1 MLCVEVKFGGICI
14 FPAENV
20 ACVLDYGD
28 LHTEADTEIRY
39 VVFPCIAGSNH
50 HAFNTAFAE
59 AAGNKNAVHIRKDCV
74 RIIVLKLF
82 CRDPLNIDSCIVCNA
97 AVFQCFGNGKIG
109 IVQLYVFADESNG
122 AFLGGFEGGF
132 NHCTPM
138 RKVGIALFKRKLFEH
153 NAAKA
158 AFFKHEGNII
168 EGAGVKVFN
177 NAFFRNVAEQPDLCT
192 DAAIERIITAANE
205 DIGLNADTLQF
216 FDGMLSGLCFQ
227 LTGCRKVRNERNMDK
242 AALILRKLS
251 FKLANSLKEGL
262 GFNVADG
269 SADFNKHDLGFD
281 CVDGL
286 LDAELDFVRD
296 MRNHLHRAALV
307 AAAAFAVENCGIN
320 LSGGGVVEL
329 CELFVNKTFV
339 MADVKIGLCSVIGH
353 ENFAVLIGVHRSRVN
368 IEIGVELHN
377 RYAVAPCFQQPAQ
390 CGGGDAFAQRGN
402 YAPGNENQLGVHVF
416 LLNIKSS
423 MHRRRNA
430 ENTPRRCGTQ

>member
-1 MLCVEVKFGGICI
+1 MSFSQTVKGELIDAQYTEPCCRKAFLYGMCLFGKSFSSRQVALQTENPRIAEKYSVLLAEICR
-14 FPAENV
+14 V
-20 ACVLDYGD
+20 
-28 LHTEADTEIRY
+28 
-39 VVFPCIAGSNH
+39 
-50 HAFNTAFAE
+50 E
-59 AAGNKNAVHIRKDCV
+59 AAVVPSPGRRSFTVSVTDGT
-74 RIIVLKLF
+74 L
-82 CRDPLNIDSCIVCNA
+82 
-97 AVFQCFGNGKIG
+97 
-109 IVQLYVFADESNG
+109 
-122 AFLGGFEGGF
+122 
-132 NHCTPM
+132 
-138 RKVGIALFKRKLFEH
+138 RKVGIALFKRKLFEYD
-153 NAAKA
+153 AAKA

-177 NAFFRNVAEQPDLCT
+177 NAFFRNVAEQPDLCA

-205 DIGLNADTLQF
+205 DIRLNTDTLQF

-227 LTGCRKVRNERNMDK
+227 LTGRRKVRNERNMDK

-339 MADVKIGLCSVIGH
+339 PPMDVRNETLVSGFADSVL
-353 ENFAVLIGVHRSRVN
+353 LIW
-368 IEIGVELHN
+368 L
-377 RYAVAPCFQQPAQ
+377 
-390 CGGGDAFAQRGN
+390 
-402 YAPGNENQLGVHVF
+402 
-416 LLNIKSS
+416 
-423 MHRRRNA
+423 
-430 ENTPRRCGTQ
+430 PRLE

>member
-1 MLCVEVKFGGICI
+1 
-14 FPAENV
+14 
-20 ACVLDYGD
+20 
-28 LHTEADTEIRY
+28 
-39 VVFPCIAGSNH
+39 
-50 HAFNTAFAE
+50 
-59 AAGNKNAVHIRKDCV
+59 
-74 RIIVLKLF
+74 
-82 CRDPLNIDSCIVCNA
+82 
-97 AVFQCFGNGKIG
+97 
-109 IVQLYVFADESNG
+109 
-122 AFLGGFEGGF
+122 
-132 NHCTPM
+132 
-138 RKVGIALFKRKLFEH
+138 
-153 NAAKA
+153 
-158 AFFKHEGNII
+158 
-168 EGAGVKVFN
+168 
-177 NAFFRNVAEQPDLCT
+177 
-192 DAAIERIITAANE
+192 
-205 DIGLNADTLQF
+205 
-216 FDGMLSGLCFQ
+216 
-227 LTGCRKVRNERNMDK
+227 MDK

-286 LDAELDFVRD
+286 FDAELDFVRD

-390 CGGGDAFAQRGN
+390 CGGGDAIAQRGN
-402 YAPGNENQLGVHVF
+402 YAPANENQLGVHVF